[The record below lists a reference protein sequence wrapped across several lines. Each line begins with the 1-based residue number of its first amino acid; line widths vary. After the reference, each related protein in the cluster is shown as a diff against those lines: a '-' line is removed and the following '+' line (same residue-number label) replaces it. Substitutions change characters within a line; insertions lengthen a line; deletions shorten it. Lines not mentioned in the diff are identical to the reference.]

1 MDKEHLE
8 GNSPKLNFEEE
19 KESHCGENIMN
30 IDLPDILIKKLS
42 VS

>member
-19 KESHCGENIMN
+19 KKRGG
-30 IDLPDILIKKLS
+30 DQGKKTRGDK
-42 VS
+42 